1 MVLSERMVCN
11 TVVAISSMDLL
22 VVKTH
27 GIDWRRIIA
36 VASLIS

>member
-1 MVLSERMVCN
+1 MVCK

-27 GIDWRRIIA
+27 GIDRRRIMS